1 MEGRPTTNTREANS
15 KRDRQTDL
23 RHLNCGNSLASSELA
38 AIGTSTPFL
47 FIMNYTF
54 TDNPQ
59 IEEVMYWNDE
69 SISEFLDEQ
78 GDIMGMNIECNE
90 FDTDMTV

>member
-1 MEGRPTTNTREANS
+1 
-15 KRDRQTDL
+15 
-23 RHLNCGNSLASSELA
+23 
-38 AIGTSTPFL
+38 
-47 FIMNYTF
+47 MNYTF

-69 SISEFLDEQ
+69 SINEFLNEQ